1 MVNVNIEVPDDL
13 HKRLKLTA
21 AEEETTLKELF
32 TQLLSDD
39 GQH

>member
-1 MVNVNIEVPDDL
+1 MVNVNIEVPDEL

-21 AEEETTLKELF
+21 VLEEKTIRDLVTEIL
-32 TQLLSDD
+32 D